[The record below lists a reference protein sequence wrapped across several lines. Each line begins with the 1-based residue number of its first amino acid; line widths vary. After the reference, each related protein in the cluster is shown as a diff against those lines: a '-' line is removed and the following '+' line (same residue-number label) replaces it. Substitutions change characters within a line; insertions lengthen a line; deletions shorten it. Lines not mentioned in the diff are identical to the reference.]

1 MYIPPA
7 FTVQDPDRLGR
18 FVIQNSFATLITQ
31 QEGGLPFASHVPLL
45 FEPEPKPGVLLGHMA
60 RANPQWRH
68 FENQREVL
76 VIFHGPHAYISPR
89 WYGNSPAVPTWNY
102 AVVHAYGMPK
112 LFADE
117 SRLEAL
123 VRRMVA
129 FYEGANENSWRAD
142 LPAEYMSKQLKAI
155 IGFEILLTRLEG
167 KFKLGQNRQKADLL
181 GVYNALSQ
189 SAQPGD
195 RLLAQLM
202 KDERLVE

>member
-1 MYIPPA
+1 M
-7 FTVQDPDRLGR
+7 
-18 FVIQNSFATLITQ
+18 
-31 QEGGLPFASHVPLL
+31 
-45 FEPEPKPGVLLGHMA
+45 
-60 RANPQWRH
+60 
-68 FENQREVL
+68 
-76 VIFHGPHAYISPR
+76 
-89 WYGNSPAVPTWNY
+89 
-102 AVVHAYGMPK
+102 VHAYGMPK

-167 KFKLGQNRQKADLL
+167 KFKLGQNRQKADLV
-181 GVYNALSQ
+181 GVYNALSH